1 MVDALLFIFQ
11 FSGFAGGQLAAFD
24 ALGNAVLLIFAALA
38 DGIVAVMRGVGVV
51 LVSVNL
57 LGKLILLFI
66 DGGFFRRGQFAAVG
80 CAVGAGFTVYG
91 RFLGFQVGG
100 FTGSQ
105 LSALHALTAAALF
118 IFLALSDFV
127 RVLGVRRSH

>member
-24 ALGNAVLLIFAALA
+24 ALGNAVLLIFAELA
-38 DGIVAVMRGVGVV
+38 DRIVAVMRGVGVV
-51 LVSVNL
+51 LVSVDL
-57 LGKLILLFI
+57 LGKLVLLFI
-66 DGGFFRRGQFAAVG
+66 DGGFFRRSQFAAVG
-80 CAVGAGFTVYG
+80 CAVGASFTVDG

-105 LSALHALTAAALF
+105 LAALHALRDAVLL
-118 IFLALSDFV
+118 IFLPLADF
-127 RVLGVRRSH
+127 GS